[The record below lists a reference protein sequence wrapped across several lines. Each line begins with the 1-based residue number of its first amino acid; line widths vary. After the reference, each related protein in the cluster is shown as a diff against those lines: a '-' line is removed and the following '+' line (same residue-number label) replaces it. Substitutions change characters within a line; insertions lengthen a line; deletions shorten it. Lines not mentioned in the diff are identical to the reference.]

1 MIKTGNFLCFF
12 LAILFS
18 SCEPRF
24 DHGQRKNSP
33 TSGDL
38 TLYYEA
44 ALHKHVNNQAY
55 TFQRLY
61 PNTRLRLCPVAEDLA
76 VKALYD
82 DSCESI
88 VITRPLNSK
97 ELKAFASKRFDPK
110 YSMVATTA
118 LALICNTK
126 LPVKRLRYSEVLD
139 LVKNGSSLADS
150 NQTPL
155 RVKLFLDRSGSGLS
169 RYLLDTLLHQ
179 PSFPAHLVLLN
190 SAVET
195 LNAVSENEAAI
206 GLIDFAWLSDSDD
219 SLVKAYAGKVRL
231 LPVGNRGGGNR
242 FELPSQSSFKL
253 GLYPFSRN
261 IYVYRKTGDF
271 TLAKGFE
278 SFVAGPKGQT
288 IFLKQGLLPS
298 RQQERNVTI
307 RMEASAESE
316 K

>member
-1 MIKTGNFLCFF
+1 MTKTGNILCFT
-12 LAILFS
+12 LAVLLS
-18 SCEPRF
+18 SCEPGF
-24 DHGQRKNSP
+24 DHRQRENSP

-61 PNTRLRLCPVAEDLA
+61 PNTRLRLCPASEDLA

-88 VITRPLNSK
+88 VITRQLNSK

-118 LALICNTK
+118 MALICNTK
-126 LPVKRLRYSEVLD
+126 LPLKRLHYNEVLD
-139 LVKNGSSLADS
+139 LLKGDKTLADS
-150 NQTPL
+150 SQNPL

-169 RYLLDTLLHQ
+169 RYLLDSLLHQ
-179 PSFPAHLVLLN
+179 SSYPAHLTLMN
-190 SAVET
+190 SAIET
-195 LNAVSENEAAI
+195 LNAVARDDRAI

-219 SLVKAYAGKVRL
+219 SLAKAFDGKIRL
-231 LPVGNRGGGNR
+231 LPVGSRNGGNR
-242 FELPSQSSFKL
+242 FERPSQSSFKL
-253 GLYPFSRN
+253 GLYPFARN

-298 RQQERNVTI
+298 RQQERSVTI
-307 RMEASAESE
+307 KLEAAAESE